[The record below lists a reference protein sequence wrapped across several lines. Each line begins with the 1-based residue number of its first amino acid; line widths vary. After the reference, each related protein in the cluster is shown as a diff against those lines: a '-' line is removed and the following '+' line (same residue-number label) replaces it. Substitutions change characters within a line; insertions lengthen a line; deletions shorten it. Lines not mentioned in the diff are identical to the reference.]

1 MKFLKYLILSSA
13 ALTLSSVVAVADTWI
28 CDSKASAGFD
38 KKRGYEVITYSAS
51 RSYRVEANISR
62 SSLSL
67 EGDQNNSIFEKENE
81 FLTPASIQLLG
92 DDFVGLCRKVS
103 VAPTEFISCNG
114 ILNFGTNFHFDLN
127 TGLFSML
134 AGGFENGGASWV
146 EVGECRRIN

>member
-1 MKFLKYLILSSA
+1 MKSLRIMTLSA
-13 ALTLSSVVAVADTWI
+13 AAFALTAVDAVAQTWI

-38 KKRGYEVITYSAS
+38 KKRGYEVIAYSAS

-62 SSLSL
+62 STLSL
-67 EGDQNNSIFEKENE
+67 EADQNNRMFEKEND
-81 FLTPASIQLLG
+81 FRTPASIQLLG
-92 DDFVGLCRKVS
+92 DDFVGLCSKVS

-114 ILNFGTNFHFDLN
+114 ILAFGTDFHFDLN